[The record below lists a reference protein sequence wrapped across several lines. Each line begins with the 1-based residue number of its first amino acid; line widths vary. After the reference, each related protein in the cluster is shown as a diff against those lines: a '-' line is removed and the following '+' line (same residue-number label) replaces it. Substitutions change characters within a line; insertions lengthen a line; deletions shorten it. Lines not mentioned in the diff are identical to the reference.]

1 MPLVGVG
8 AWPLP
13 NCRPSPTPRRAL
25 NPGLILAR
33 RANVQGISVGS
44 MQMFEA
50 MNRAITAR
58 GIKPVIDKVFGFDEV
73 HAAYKHMASGAHFG
87 KIVIHVA

>member
-1 MPLVGVG
+1 MPVRDNIVPLSDGAGEVVEVG
-8 AWPLP
+8 A
-13 NCRPSPTPRRAL
+13 
-25 NPGLILAR
+25 GVAR
-33 RANVQGISVGS
+33 VKVGDRVAGCFSVGS

-50 MNRAITAR
+50 MNRTITAN

-73 HAAYKHMASGAHFG
+73 HAAYKHMASSAHFG